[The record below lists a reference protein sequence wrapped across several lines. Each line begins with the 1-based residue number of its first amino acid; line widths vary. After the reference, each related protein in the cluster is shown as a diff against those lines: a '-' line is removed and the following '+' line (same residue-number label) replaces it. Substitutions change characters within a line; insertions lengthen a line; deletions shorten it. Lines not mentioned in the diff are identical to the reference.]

1 MLQTDTRKKIGLVVE
16 GGGMKCAYGAGIM
29 DAFLDEGI
37 TFDYCIG
44 VSGGS
49 GNVASYLAGQR
60 GRNLR
65 FFTDHIHSPDYF
77 GLKSL
82 LKTGDLFGLEYIY
95 GDLTRR
101 DGEDPLDFPALMKNP
116 AEYEVVVTNALTG
129 KPEYYGREMMQQD
142 DYRLIMA
149 SSAIPVACHPVELNG
164 TPYFDGGLTD
174 AIPVRR
180 AMERGCEKLV
190 VLLTKNRDYVRKP
203 QGMRG
208 LYRRVCRRYPRIVDA
223 IDRRHEV
230 YNDNLRDVF
239 SLEREGTAFVFAASE
254 PIHVGTYSMKEEAER
269 ALYDLGLRDF
279 AARKAELLEF
289 LE

>member
-190 VLLTKNRDYVRKP
+190 VLLTKNRNYVRKP

-208 LYRRVCRRYPRIVDA
+208 LYRRVCRKYPRIVEA

-279 AARKAELLEF
+279 SARKAELLEF

>member
-129 KPEYYGREMMQQD
+129 KPEYYGREMMRQD

-208 LYRRVCRRYPRIVDA
+208 LYRRVCRRYPCIVDA

>member
-29 DAFLDEGI
+29 DAFLNEGI

-279 AARKAELLEF
+279 VARKAELLEF